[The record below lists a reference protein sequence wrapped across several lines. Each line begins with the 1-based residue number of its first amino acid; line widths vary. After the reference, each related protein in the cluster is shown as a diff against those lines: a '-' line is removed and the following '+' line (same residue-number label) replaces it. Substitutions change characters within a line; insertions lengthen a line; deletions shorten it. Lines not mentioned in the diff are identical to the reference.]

1 MIKLL
6 SVAFLFLFL
15 SVNPELKKMRAFYV
29 LMNQEE
35 SAAKALKLQAK
46 SSTKV
51 SANITAAYL
60 AAAEMALAKY
70 MYNPLAKLS
79 AFNVGKKGLEA
90 ALSMDSSSIEVRY
103 IRLTIQDNVPS
114 ILGYSGNIK
123 SDRRFLIQHLKEVK
137 TSDAE
142 LYSSVQ
148 QYLLKRGKLSEQE
161 KRELTS
167 STTK

>member
-1 MIKLL
+1 
-6 SVAFLFLFL
+6 
-15 SVNPELKKMRAFYV
+15 
-29 LMNQEE
+29 
-35 SAAKALKLQAK
+35 
-46 SSTKV
+46 
-51 SANITAAYL
+51 
-60 AAAEMALAKY
+60 MALAKY

-123 SDRRFLIQHLKEVK
+123 SDRRFLIQHLKKVK